1 MIGSIIFLVIIL
13 SIFSI
18 GWYMFR
24 EGMLVANSISNSIPI
39 EYEAWK
45 EGHLPLIT
53 LTSQHGIKYTFL
65 VDTGANS
72 NYIASELLVDFNE
85 EEQNVLSKESFFGA
99 DGTDM
104 AGTNHRIQFTHRNVK
119 LTDEYM
125 ATGMDALRK
134 LGESLKQPV
143 HGIIGTPFLR
153 HHGLTVDLNR
163 MIVWKKL

>member
-1 MIGSIIFLVIIL
+1 
-13 SIFSI
+13 
-18 GWYMFR
+18 MFR
-24 EGMLVANSISNSIPI
+24 EGMLVVNSISNSIPI

-45 EGHLPLIT
+45 EGCLPLIT

-72 NYIASELLVDFNE
+72 NYIASDLLMEFDE

-104 AGTNHRIQFTHRNVK
+104 VGTNHRIQFTHRNVK

-134 LGESLKQPV
+134 LGESHRK
-143 HGIIGTPFLR
+143 
-153 HHGLTVDLNR
+153 
-163 MIVWKKL
+163 